1 MNCVYICV
9 QNKLRLRWL
18 WNHLQPLTLAKLFG
32 PHIIKKHHSS
42 WWPIAIALLTYTM
55 GCQET
60 SQGKLWKLW
69 SLKVHHIQPNL
80 ILPLVNWGESI
91 NQRYPYLNERWTPQ
105 NSHVVEVA
113 AQLQPVVAVTGGI
126 GRCIHCCSTLRYLA
140 SEKVTHS
147 AAFSQGQKVIQAYT
161 GGFYLHIWH
170 KFSYFYHCNM
180 ITVAFSLEIL
190 SPS

>member
-140 SEKVTHS
+140 PKRWPTVLLSRRDKRWYRHIQVVS
-147 AAFSQGQKVIQAYT
+147 ICIYDINLVI
-161 GGFYLHIWH
+161 F
-170 KFSYFYHCNM
+170 
-180 ITVAFSLEIL
+180 ITATW
-190 SPS
+190 